1 MSLGDPLPVE
11 VSRLLAAAAAAVGDG
26 TLARDRLDRAHAAVV
41 PGMARPPAL
50 RRSAGFP
57 LEPSWVSRDAPQAL
71 GA

>member
-41 PGMARPPAL
+41 PGMAPPPAL

-57 LEPSWVSRDAPQAL
+57 LNRLGFRAMRPQAL